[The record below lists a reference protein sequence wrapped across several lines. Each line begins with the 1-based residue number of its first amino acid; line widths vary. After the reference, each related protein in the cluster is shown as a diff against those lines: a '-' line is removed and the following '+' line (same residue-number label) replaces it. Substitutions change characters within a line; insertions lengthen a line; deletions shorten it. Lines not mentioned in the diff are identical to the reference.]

1 MDSDLGNLKHKN
13 SALLVKSGW
22 NLVRGEESLWILV
35 MKAKYL
41 RMRSFFSCE
50 EKRGDSM
57 V

>member
-35 MKAKYL
+35 MKAKYI